1 MLYQIWLPAHKM
13 RYARAVPNAQDDAYK
28 ERFVELLAASDVVR
42 FGEFTLKSGRTSP
55 YFINAGQ
62 LRTGRAIAGLGRA
75 YAARML
81 DAGLECDFVFGPSYK
96 GIPLAVATASALA
109 ELGSDV
115 GFAFDRKEV
124 KDHGEGG
131 RFVGT
136 QPEAGL
142 AAVIVDDVITSGA
155 SIRHSVELLGQ
166 ASVRITGIVVAV
178 DRQERGSGT
187 KSTLSELED
196 SLGIPVLPVV
206 TVREMVDILRRG
218 GNLSDELMARIGD
231 YLRQHAPVSD
241 SDSDSDSE

>member
-13 RYARAVPNAQDDAYK
+13 RYARAVPHAQDDAYK

-142 AAVIVDDVITSGA
+142 SAVIVDDVITSGA

-196 SLGIPVLPVV
+196 SLGIPVLPVI
-206 TVREMVDILRRG
+206 TVREMVDILHRG
-218 GNLSDELMARIGD
+218 GNLNDELMAAIGD
-231 YLRQHAPVSD
+231 YLRQYAP
-241 SDSDSDSE
+241 DSDSE